1 MDLLFNDYI
10 VYFVY
15 IVGRGIL
22 GAPNCVFLRRVW
34 EAAPYAKIEANRGAA
49 MNYKLTIQYDGSR
62 YDGWQKQG
70 NTDNT
75 VQGRLEGVLSRLAGE
90 PVEIHGAG
98 RTDAGVHAEGQVASV
113 KLPGSR
119 PAAEVMD
126 YLNRYLPEDIAVVGA
141 EEADDR
147 FHARLSAKGKVYRYS
162 IRLGGTPDVFRRKYQ
177 YRVEEPLDTDA
188 MDRAAALLCGTHD
201 FRAFCANKR
210 YKKSTVRT
218 VHAIDIA
225 VCGADMTIT
234 YHGDGFLY
242 NMVRILTGTLIEV
255 GQGLRKPEEM
265 TDILSSLDRAN
276 AGKTAPAQG
285 LTLVKVEY

>member
-1 MDLLFNDYI
+1 
-10 VYFVY
+10 
-15 IVGRGIL
+15 
-22 GAPNCVFLRRVW
+22 
-34 EAAPYAKIEANRGAA
+34 

-75 VQGRLEGVLSRLAGE
+75 IQGKLEGVLSRLAGE
-90 PVEIHGAG
+90 PVEVHGAG

-113 KLPGSR
+113 KLPDNR
-119 PAAEVMD
+119 PAAEVKA
-126 YLNRYLPEDIAVVGA
+126 YLNQYLPEDIAVVA
-141 EEADDR
+141 AAEADDR

-162 IRLGGTPDVFRRKYQ
+162 IRMGDTPDVFRRKYQ
-177 YRVEEPLDTDA
+177 YRVEEPLDVEA
-188 MDRAAALLCGTHD
+188 MKHAAQRLCGTHD

-218 VHAIDIA
+218 VYAIEIA
-225 VCGADMTIT
+225 ANGQDLDMT
-234 YHGDGFLY
+234 YRGDGFLY
-242 NMVRILTGTLIEV
+242 NMVRILTGTLLEV

-265 TDILSSLDRAN
+265 ERILTSLDRMQ